1 MSLCWQQTFSFCLEL
16 CWKTFDRK
24 TFNIQGTFY
33 KYQKYQ
39 EALYHFIIV
48 NLFVKML

>member
-39 EALYHFIIV
+39 EEFYHCQCFC
-48 NLFVKML
+48 